1 MKSVIE
7 KLKNKKKEIIK
18 KSRKPEIFIKKEI
31 LNERTIYHTKMLMDL
46 YKFEI
51 NRYRKNK
58 FLIIFRELFN
68 QEKLEGFNL
77 FSTRENDKFLGI
89 FYGYRK
95 PIKNIITKY
104 KDNGT
109 IKSYTF
115 SKVYYIEFKFKK
127 GSVFCYLR
135 SLARLIKKERIN
147 KKYFQAFINML
158 NRLEKE
164 VYGFYCKELSAGG
177 IINKWIEKILK

>member
-1 MKSVIE
+1 MQSVIE
-7 KLKNKKKEIIK
+7 KLKKKKKEIIK

-51 NRYRKNK
+51 NRYKKNK
-58 FLIIFRELFN
+58 FLILFRELFN
-68 QEKLEGFNL
+68 QEKLEGLNL
-77 FSTRENDKFLGI
+77 FSARENDKFIGI

-95 PIKNIITKY
+95 PIKNIITRY
-104 KDNGT
+104 KVNGAV
-109 IKSYTF
+109 KSYTF

-127 GSVFCYLR
+127 GSVLCYLR

-147 KKYFQAFINML
+147 KKYFQVFIDML
-158 NRLEKE
+158 SRLEKE
-164 VYGFYCKELSAGG
+164 VYEFYCEELPNGG
-177 IINKWIEKILK
+177 IINKWIEKTLK

>member
-1 MKSVIE
+1 MKSVLE
-7 KLKNKKKEIIK
+7 KLKNKKKEILK
-18 KSRKPEIFIKKEI
+18 KSRKPAIFIKKEI

-58 FLIIFRELFN
+58 FLILFRELFN
-68 QEKLEGFNL
+68 QAKLEGFNL
-77 FSTRENDKFLGI
+77 FSARENDKFLGI
-89 FYGYRK
+89 FYVYKK

-115 SKVYYIEFKFKK
+115 AKVYDMEFKFKK
-127 GSVFCYLR
+127 GSVFYYLR
-135 SLARLIKKERIN
+135 GLARLIKKRKN
-147 KKYFQAFINML
+147 
-158 NRLEKE
+158 
-164 VYGFYCKELSAGG
+164 
-177 IINKWIEKILK
+177 